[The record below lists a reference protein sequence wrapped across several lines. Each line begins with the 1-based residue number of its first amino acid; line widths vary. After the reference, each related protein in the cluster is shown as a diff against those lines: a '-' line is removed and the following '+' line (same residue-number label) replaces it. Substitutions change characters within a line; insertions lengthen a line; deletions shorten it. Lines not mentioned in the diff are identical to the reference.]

1 MKKIS
6 LEQLIL
12 AALCCDCGLVAKK
25 LISPAANIV
34 TEFLHIPGGIATSFS
49 LMFLVVGAALIRCR
63 GCATLM
69 AIVQSILAFSFGMT
83 GSMGALAP
91 IAYIFPGI
99 IIDICLII
107 SRKIRQN
114 PASGIVCASVLSSVC
129 ACLVANVLVFNLGG
143 IVLLLYVFVSA
154 TSGSV
159 CSLIAYTLIER
170 LNPLIERNTHKEKIT
185 T

>member
-1 MKKIS
+1 MKKKS

-12 AALCCDCGLVAKK
+12 ATLCCDFGLVAKK
-25 LISPAANIV
+25 LISPAADIV

-49 LMFLVVGAALIRCR
+49 LMFLVTGAALIQRR

-69 AIVQSILAFSFGMT
+69 AVIQSMLAFSFGMT
-83 GSMGALAP
+83 GSMGVLAP
-91 IAYIFPGI
+91 VAYILPGI
-99 IIDICLII
+99 MIDTCLMI
-107 SRKIRQN
+107 SQKIYTK
-114 PASGIVCASVLSSVC
+114 PTSGILVASVLSSVC
-129 ACLVANVLVFNLGG
+129 ACLVANILVFRLNG

-159 CSLIAYTLIER
+159 CSLIAYTLVER
-170 LNPLIERNTHKEKIT
+170 LYPLIEKHKCKEKIT

>member
-12 AALCCDCGLVAKK
+12 AALCCDFGLVAKK
-25 LISPAANIV
+25 LISPAADIV

-49 LMFLVVGAALIRCR
+49 LMFLVTGAALIKCR

-69 AIVQSILAFSFGMT
+69 AVIQSILAFSFGMT
-83 GSMGALAP
+83 GSMGVLAP
-91 IAYIFPGI
+91 VAYILPGI
-99 IIDICLII
+99 MIDICLMI
-107 SRKIRQN
+107 SQKIYTK
-114 PASGIVCASVLSSVC
+114 PTSGILVASVLSSVC
-129 ACLVANVLVFNLGG
+129 ACLVANILVFRLNG

-159 CSLIAYTLIER
+159 CSLIAYTLVER
-170 LNPLIERNTHKEKIT
+170 LYPLIEKHKCKEKIT